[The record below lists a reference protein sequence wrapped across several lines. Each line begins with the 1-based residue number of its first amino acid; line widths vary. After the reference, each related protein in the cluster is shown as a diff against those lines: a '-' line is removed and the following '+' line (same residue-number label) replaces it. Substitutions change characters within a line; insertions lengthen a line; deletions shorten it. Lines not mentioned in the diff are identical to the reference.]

1 MSESRKDLI
10 IESLCIQLARATVAL
25 GEAKEENRKLKKKL
39 MKYEKKEAKHH
50 E

>member
-10 IESLCIQLARATVAL
+10 IEGLCIQLARATIAL
-25 GEAKEENRKLKKKL
+25 DEMKDENRKLKKKL
-39 MKYEKKEAKHH
+39 MKYEKKEGKHH